1 MCIKISEIQTE
12 LRSFIKMSASQK
24 TVDAEPTL
32 IKNIKD
38 LEELE
43 TKLSNRTFKESMLKK
58 FVGAYSTGLGKGGV
72 NAYHLIDSL
81 FERNFLKQ
89 CTWTGFSKKDAVR
102 ICFKAY
108 TKTIS
113 LFFDIIHATDESF
126 TKMDCDKFFKTIL
139 KNAEKR
145 SISNQRMSA
154 PKVRV
159 AKRKAISNTTLTD
172 LPIENDDGEG
182 SGQNSVET
190 PEQNNKNISDQNNA
204 AILNQNNEEKSDK
217 NNEVMSE

>member
-1 MCIKISEIQTE
+1 MRFYCTQEQTVETVEEDFPVTVPEERFVIISEPEISTPTSEIQAIKESIATIIANQNSLYEIQTNMCIKISEIQTE

-38 LEELE
+38 LEEFE

-126 TKMDCDKFFKTIL
+126 TKMDCDKFF
-139 KNAEKR
+139 
-145 SISNQRMSA
+145 
-154 PKVRV
+154 
-159 AKRKAISNTTLTD
+159 
-172 LPIENDDGEG
+172 
-182 SGQNSVET
+182 
-190 PEQNNKNISDQNNA
+190 
-204 AILNQNNEEKSDK
+204 
-217 NNEVMSE
+217 